1 MALVTLCSGCGTTFR
16 VTAAQL
22 QAHGGDVR
30 CGYCQRI
37 FNGFA
42 TLITVNESAIENS
55 SQLQLQ
61 LQSPPI
67 DEPEIGSV
75 EESRII
81 EDNLVAEE
89 NPVVIENLS
98 NPPDSSDISNQGALA
113 AETSQQQLLFD
124 ENEIRQQRSQALWLA
139 ANIFFLLMLIVQGIY
154 IYRTELSAITPG
166 TRSFID
172 QYCKIF
178 GCTVP
183 YSQDIKQLG
192 IEASDLQK
200 DSQRQPEVTTLSA
213 TIRNHAPFPQELP
226 ALQLNL
232 LDDQDELVASR
243 IFTAQDYLREKDSA
257 QTFIESQQEIEIHVN
272 FESSELDASGYHL
285 RLLYP

>member
-30 CGYCQRI
+30 CGHCQRI

-42 TLITVNESAIENS
+42 MLITVNESAIENS
-55 SQLQLQ
+55 SQLQFHPL
-61 LQSPPI
+61 
-67 DEPEIGSV
+67 DEPEVPSL
-75 EESRII
+75 EESRTI
-81 EDNLVAEE
+81 EDNLVVEE
-89 NPVVIENLS
+89 NPVIIENL
-98 NPPDSSDISNQGALA
+98 NNTPDYPAISNQDALV
-113 AETSQQQLLFD
+113 AETPQQQLVFD
-124 ENEIRQQRSQALWLA
+124 EKESRQQQPQALWLA
-139 ANIFFLLMLIVQGIY
+139 ANIFLLCMLIVQGIY
-154 IYRTELSAITPG
+154 VYRTELIVITPG
-166 TRSFID
+166 TRSFVE
-172 QYCKIF
+172 QYCKML

-183 YSQDIKQLG
+183 YPQDIKQFG

-200 DSQRQPEVTTLSA
+200 DSQRQPEITTLSA

-243 IFTAQDYLREKDSA
+243 IFTAQDYLRDKDSA
-257 QTFIESQQEIEIHVN
+257 QTFLESQQEIEIQVN
-272 FESSELDASGYHL
+272 FESSELDAFGYHL
-285 RLLYP
+285 QLLYP